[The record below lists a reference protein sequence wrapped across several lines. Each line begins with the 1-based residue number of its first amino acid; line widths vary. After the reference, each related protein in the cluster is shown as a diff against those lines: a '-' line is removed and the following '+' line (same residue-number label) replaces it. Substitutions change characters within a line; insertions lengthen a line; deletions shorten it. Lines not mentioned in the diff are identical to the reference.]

1 MNLVEILI
9 KNRDLLINSTVDWL
23 KITNRSRTMEFDK
36 CTRDIGYIYDAWLID
51 LENDSTAETHR
62 VTSKYWIRGTSQ
74 LKTTHVELLAYDY
87 INTLINNI
95 HPSTAI
101 DNLVSIT
108 KHNILNPPVFAPGT
122 FNYSTANRITTYNWT
137 DQIPDQTLIDDIING
152 IHEFVPSKQRRVRY
166 NIRVIPAYK
175 MPELR
180 YKIYKGT
187 LADLS
192 KPNSRYNPQ
201 TLAPYILAFDIR
213 PEAIDGVPKN
223 YYLYEAG
230 VEIGLAAMYVS
241 LAAPAMGL
249 AVGFCA
255 CIQNKKDMVIDLGIS
270 PQLYL
275 GIGYRS
281 VSKTYLC
288 PVYNQMVGIPGS
300 DHDQKP
306 SIDTYIK
313 YV

>member
-1 MNLVEILI
+1 MNLDEILI

-137 DQIPDQTLIDDIING
+137 DQIPERQLIDNIMQG
-152 IHEFVPSKQRRVRY
+152 IHNFVPSKQNVVRY
-166 NIRVIPAYK
+166 NIRIIPAYT
-175 MPELR
+175 MPDLR
-180 YKIYKGT
+180 QTMYVGT
-187 LADLS
+187 EAD
-192 KPNSRYNPQ
+192 PGNPTTRYNPQ
-201 TLAPYILAFDIR
+201 VLAPYVI
-213 PEAIDGVPKN
+213 AIAPSLPKDSNN
-223 YYLYEAG
+223 YVKYESG
-230 VEIGLAAMYVS
+230 VEVGLAAMYIS
-241 LAAPAMGL
+241 LAAPAVGL
-249 AVGFCA
+249 DVGLCA
-255 CIQNKKDMVIDLGIS
+255 CIQNEAEMEDLIGIR
-270 PQLYL
+270 PTLYL
-275 GIGYRS
+275 GIGYKS
-281 VSKTYLC
+281 NNTQLYC
-288 PVYNQMVGIPGS
+288 PVYNTLVGIPVEPNK
-300 DHDQKP
+300 KP
-306 SIDTYIK
+306 SIEEYVK